1 MLFIIGDSIKS
12 HHNLI
17 FEFVE
22 TEFKGNL
29 PGLKQINTINLGTEI
44 VFQFNFFTNLMMFR

>member
-22 TEFKGNL
+22 TEFEGNL
-29 PGLKQINTINLGTEI
+29 PGLKEINTINLGTEI

>member
-17 FEFVE
+17 FVFVE
-22 TEFKGNL
+22 TEFEGNL
-29 PGLKQINTINLGTEI
+29 PGLKQINAINLGTEI
-44 VFQFNFFTNLMMFR
+44 VFQFNFLRI